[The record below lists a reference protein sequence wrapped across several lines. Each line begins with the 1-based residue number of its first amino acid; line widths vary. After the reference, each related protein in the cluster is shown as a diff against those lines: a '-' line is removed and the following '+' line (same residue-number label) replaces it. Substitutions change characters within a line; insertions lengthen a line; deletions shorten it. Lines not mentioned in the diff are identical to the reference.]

1 MVSPPANSTPA
12 ALSPTHVASHVATHA
27 AALGIAACV
36 KLSPAMQALAD
47 EGVQRS
53 YRKGAIIVSEGDAGD
68 TLFILLQGSVRTYGT
83 DTDSREVT
91 YGTISAPNYFGEM
104 SLDGGARS
112 ASVEA
117 LEPCVCA
124 VVTSHRVRDHLA
136 RCPDLAFELI
146 TKIIARARSATTTAR
161 NLALLDAYGR
171 LAATLE
177 QLAEPANAQGQRAIP
192 ERTTHADLAQRIG
205 TSREMVSKL
214 LRDLEKGGYV
224 SVDKRNLMLVKKLPA
239 KW

>member
-1 MVSPPANSTPA
+1 MLLAPSSSPSPLSGSPAVGGPM
-12 ALSPTHVASHVATHA
+12 
-27 AALGIAACV
+27 
-36 KLSPAMQALAD
+36 LSPAMQALVQ
-47 EGVQRS
+47 EGTQRS

-68 TLFILLQGSVRTYGT
+68 TLFILLSGSVRTYGT
-83 DTDSREVT
+83 DADTREVT
-91 YGTISAPNYFGEM
+91 YGTIAAPNYFGEM
-104 SLDGGARS
+104 SLDGGTRS

-124 VVTSHRVRDHLA
+124 VVTAHRVREHLA

-146 TKIIARARSATTTAR
+146 TKIISRARSATVTAR

-171 LAATLE
+171 LAATLDS
-177 QLAEPANAQGQRAIP
+177 LAEPPDANGHRAIP

-224 SVDKRNLMLVKKLPA
+224 SVDKRSMVLVKKLPA

>member
-1 MVSPPANSTPA
+1 VLVSTHSRLPVRATISFMALNLVSDPTQPTTQPTTQPAVQHS
-12 ALSPTHVASHVATHA
+12 ALSPA
-27 AALGIAACV
+27 I
-36 KLSPAMQALAD
+36 QALAD

-83 DTDSREVT
+83 DADGREVT
-91 YGTISAPNYFGEM
+91 YGTIPAPNYFGEM

-146 TKIIARARSATTTAR
+146 TKIIARARSATVTAR

-171 LAATLE
+171 LAA
-177 QLAEPANAQGQRAIP
+177 QGKRAIP

-224 SVDKRNLMLVKKLPA
+224 SVDKRSLVLVKKLPA

>member
-1 MVSPPANSTPA
+1 MLLASSTPQSTGSSA
-12 ALSPTHVASHVATHA
+12 GSLAV
-27 AALGIAACV
+27 
-36 KLSPAMQALAD
+36 LSPAIQALVQ
-47 EGVQRS
+47 EGTQRS

-68 TLFILLQGSVRTYGT
+68 TLFILLEGSVRTYGT
-83 DTDSREVT
+83 DADSREVT
-91 YGTISAPNYFGEM
+91 YGTIPAPNYFGEM

-124 VVTSHRVRDHLA
+124 VVTAHRVREHLA

-146 TKIIARARSATTTAR
+146 TKIIARVRSATTTVR

-171 LAATLE
+171 LAATLD
-177 QLAEPANAQGQRAIP
+177 QLADSADTHGARSLPD
-192 ERTTHADLAQRIG
+192 RTTHADLAQRIG

-224 SVDKRNLMLVKKLPA
+224 KVDKRSMALLKKLPA